1 MHRHVRGVFMFI
13 VVKSIT
19 QVPPK
24 TGVNIPGNFSFHN
37 NAVNNHLL
45 PLPDK
50 SAANYAEMKEK
61 FTTQY
66 FEALPAEARANQ
78 CMDCEECLPKCPQQI
93 RIPNQLSR
101 IVELLRKCP
110 PPKRLT
116 SKALHALN
124 LVLLSLSKVPKGV

>member
-50 SAANYAEMKEK
+50 N
-61 FTTQY
+61 

-116 SKALHALN
+116 SKTLHALN
-124 LVLLSLSKVPKGV
+124 LVPLSLSKVPKGV